1 MAQSHKKVRLAGA
14 PLTHPRHACAFFR
27 TVDEADRVLLPFV
40 QDGFEQGD
48 RAFHIVD
55 PAVRDEHLRR
65 LEQVGIDVAA
75 AQLSG
80 QLEVRTWDDAY
91 WRGGRFD
98 KDAML
103 ELIQAILE
111 NGKALGFPLT
121 RLMAQVA
128 WALEDRPGVD
138 DLVEY
143 EAQLNYL
150 LPRYDDVVI

>member
-1 MAQSHKKVRLAGA
+1 MAQAHNEVRLAGA
-14 PLTHPRHACAFFR
+14 PLTRPRHACAFFR
-27 TVDEADRVLLPFV
+27 TVDEAYRVLLPFV

-65 LEQVGIDVAA
+65 LEQVGVDGAA

-80 QLEVRTWDDAY
+80 QLELRSWDDAY
-91 WRGGRFD
+91 LRGGRFD

-103 ELIQAILE
+103 ELIQEILE
-111 NGKALGFPLT
+111 DGKARGFPLT
-121 RLMAQVA
+121 RLLAQMV

-143 EAQLNYL
+143 EARLNYL
-150 LPRYDDVVI
+150 LPRYDDVLI

>member
-27 TVDEADRVLLPFV
+27 TVDEAYGVLLPFV

-65 LEQVGIDVAA
+65 LEQVGINVPA

-80 QLEVRTWDDAY
+80 QLEVHTWDDAY
-91 WRGGRFD
+91 FRGGRFD